1 MLDVLNKAIKLEMQT
16 SSSFLSSWYRKWGHI
31 YSNNVWLIEKKH
43 FRLITTAAIMC
54 SPYHVVY
61 LPKGAGNFDWEEPAL
76 GIGWLVQ
83 A

>member
-1 MLDVLNKAIKLEMQT
+1 MAGYTLDSSRSGVGPGGPDTDHLKAYGKAVH
-16 SSSFLSSWYRKWGHI
+16 FC
-31 YSNNVWLIEKKH
+31 LI
-43 FRLITTAAIMC
+43 RTAAIMC

-76 GIGWLVQ
+76 EIGWLVQ